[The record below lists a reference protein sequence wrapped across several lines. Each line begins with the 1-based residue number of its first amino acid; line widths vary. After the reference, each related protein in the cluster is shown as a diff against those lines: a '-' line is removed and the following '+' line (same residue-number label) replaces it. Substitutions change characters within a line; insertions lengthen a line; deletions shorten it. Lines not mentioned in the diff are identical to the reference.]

1 MKKKLTVVILVC
13 ILSSLYAS
21 SAFAWGKSGHLIV
34 AEIAERNLAKKTLAK
49 IKDLL
54 GFENLSRAS
63 TWPDEIRSDSKYNYT
78 WPWHYVSIPNGK
90 SYFDQKRN
98 KEGDVIE
105 SLFRH
110 EDILRDGKA
119 TREQKVEAFRFL
131 VHFLADLHQPLHV
144 GLEEDRG
151 GNMIKVKWFRTETN
165 LHSVWDEE
173 IIDFE
178 KLSFTE
184 YTTYLNHYTN
194 EEKKDWHKGQQV
206 DWAKESQELR
216 PKVYDLPEN
225 KSLSY
230 EYGYK
235 AKPIVEQRLRQAGL
249 RLAFVLNNIF
259 TQEKLHT
266 ADFELRK
273 KIKDNIQV
281 LRILAQLMF

>member
-1 MKKKLTVVILVC
+1 MKKLLTVSLL
-13 ILSSLYAS
+13 LSFSLYTS
-21 SAFAWGKSGHLIV
+21 DVFAWGKAGHRIV
-34 AEIAERNLAKKTLAK
+34 AEIAQRNLDKKTSK
-49 IKDLL
+49 SIKDLL
-54 GFENLSRAS
+54 GDEDLSRAS
-63 TWPDEIRSDSKYNYT
+63 TWPDEIRSNSKYNYT

-90 SYFDQKRN
+90 TYFDQKRN

-105 SLFRH
+105 SLFRN
-110 EDILRDGKA
+110 EDLVRDPK
-119 TREQKVEAFRFL
+119 TKKEDKIEALRFL

-165 LHSVWDEE
+165 LHSVWDED

-184 YTTYLNHYTN
+184 YSTYLNHFSS
-194 EEKKDWHKGQQV
+194 EDKKEWEKGQYI
-206 DWAKESQELR
+206 DWARESQELR

-235 AKPIVEQRLRQAGL
+235 AKPIVEQRLRQGGL
-249 RLAFVLNNIF
+249 RLALVLNHIF
-259 TQEKLHT
+259 SQEKLQT
-266 ADFELRK
+266 ADFEIRK
-273 KIKDNIQV
+273 KIKDN
-281 LRILAQLMF
+281 L